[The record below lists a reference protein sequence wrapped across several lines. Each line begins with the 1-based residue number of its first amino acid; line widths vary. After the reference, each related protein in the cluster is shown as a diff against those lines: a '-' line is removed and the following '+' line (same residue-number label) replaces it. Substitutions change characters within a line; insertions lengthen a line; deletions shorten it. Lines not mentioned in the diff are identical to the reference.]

1 MCANSMGFQLRL
13 ADFSN
18 FLICNGLGNFYDYFL
33 ATWVQSAHFYW
44 RIFDTVAGVGNTNNA
59 LESFNSHFK
68 SMFLNNKK
76 YPLDLLLEV
85 ICWIIRYYSLKD
97 MSFETTFKPEAKHK
111 KRAQALNTVNAV
123 IGNCYY
129 PNPYRV
135 TANDDGT
142 YTWTKGFPLP
152 NNLHRSYTVFISQEG
167 NDICT
172 CRQFLKYSYCKHLLA
187 TLDRFGL
194 TSKRLGRGKFA
205 NHTNRKRGRAGR
217 NAPALTVDMDPTP
230 MQVAITQ
237 ANVPTSVVSMETKA
251 QFPEWCVDGSDGSEC
266 ESD

>member
-1 MCANSMGFQLRL
+1 MFKDNLEG
-13 ADFSN
+13 
-18 FLICNGLGNFYDYFL
+18 
-33 ATWVQSAHFYW
+33 
-44 RIFDTVAGVGNTNNA
+44 A
-59 LESFNSHFK
+59 L
-68 SMFLNNKK
+68 FLNITKSS
-76 YPLDLLLEV
+76 LDLLLEV

-172 CRQFLKYSYCKHLLA
+172 CR
-187 TLDRFGL
+187 
-194 TSKRLGRGKFA
+194 
-205 NHTNRKRGRAGR
+205 
-217 NAPALTVDMDPTP
+217 
-230 MQVAITQ
+230 
-237 ANVPTSVVSMETKA
+237 
-251 QFPEWCVDGSDGSEC
+251 
-266 ESD
+266 